1 MKPWHGIMTV
11 LEIEHLDSSGT
22 VLHREENVRNMLHDA
37 GEDFILKVLFGG
49 TPLPANYYIGL
60 DSRTS
65 LVASTT
71 ISQLYGPEPTSN
83 AYERQKIQSDNFSV
97 TPGQSGSHKATS
109 PTILFKAV
117 GGSWGPVKNI
127 FLSTG
132 LGYASGVVL
141 VSSASLSRTI
151 TVSDGEIIT
160 MKMAMSLS
168 GS

>member
-1 MKPWHGIMTV
+1 MKPWRGIMTV
-11 LEIEHLDSSGT
+11 IEMEHLDSSGS
-22 VLHREENVRNMLHDA
+22 VLHREENIRNMLHDS

-60 DSRTS
+60 DARTS
-65 LVASTT
+65 LVASST
-71 ISQLYGPEPTSN
+71 ISNLYGPEPTSN
-83 AYERQKIQSDNFSV
+83 SYERQRIQNDNFSIA
-97 TPGQSGSHKATS
+97 TSQSGDRRATS
-109 PTILFKAV
+109 PTILFKAI

-168 GS
+168 GN

>member
-11 LEIEHLDSSGT
+11 LEMEHLDPSGRL
-22 VLHREENVRNMLHDA
+22 LHREQNIRNMLHQG

-49 TPLPANYYIGL
+49 TPLPANYYVGL

-65 LVASTT
+65 LVASST
-71 ISQLYGPEPTSN
+71 ISELYGPEPSSN

-97 TPGQSGSHKATS
+97 AAGPSGDRRATS
-109 PTILFKAV
+109 PTVLFKAI

-132 LGYASGVVL
+132 LGYSSSVVL

>member
-11 LEIEHLDSSGT
+11 LEMEHLDSSGA

-49 TPLPANYYIGL
+49 TTLPANYYIGL

-83 AYERQKIQSDNFSV
+83 AYERQRIQSDNFSV
-97 TPGQSGSHKATS
+97 TTGQSSHKATS
-109 PTILFKAV
+109 PAILFKAV

-132 LGYASGVVL
+132 LGYAAGVVL

-151 TVSDGEIIT
+151 TVSAGEIIT